1 MKYYLSLCCIIKNE
15 KYLEQFIVYYHVLGV
30 EHFYIYDNDSSPRI
44 SDRLNNNYFKNL
56 CTIIPFS
63 GKMKQLPA
71 YNDCIN
77 ITKNET
83 KWLVVVDGD
92 EYIYPKQDFSL
103 RDFISKYDNYHAV
116 GINWVFFGSSFHEKS
131 QDGILIDKFRHCNKN
146 QNEHIK
152 TICQPRF
159 TISFRDPHCV
169 NLQNPSKYTDPNYN
183 IISGPY
189 NKNHTIDKIQ
199 INHYHL
205 KSREDLHRKKELG
218 STPDRLERYK
228 GPDDAVLHQ
237 LDNDIIDNDIC
248 DKYLEHIKRY
258 IQENN
263 IKLHL

>member
-15 KYLEQFIVYYHVLGV
+15 KYLEQFITYYHILGV

-77 ITKNET
+77 RTKDET
-83 KWLVVVDGD
+83 KWLIVVDGD

-131 QDGILIDKFRHCNKN
+131 QDGILIDKFRHCDKKQN
-146 QNEHIK
+146 QHIK
-152 TICQPRF
+152 TICQPKF
-159 TISFRDPHCV
+159 TLNFKDPHCV
-169 NLQNPSKYTDPNYN
+169 NLQNPSKYIDPNYN
-183 IISGPY
+183 IITGPF
-189 NKNHTIDKIQ
+189 NKNNTISKIQ

-205 KSREDLHRKKELG
+205 KSREDAIIKYNRGNADSLNCRINL
-218 STPDRLERYK
+218 PN
-228 GPDDAVLHQ
+228 DAVFHQ
-237 LDNDIIDNDIC
+237 LNNDIIDNGIC
-248 DKYLEHIKRY
+248 DKYLEHLNGY
-258 IQENN
+258 IQNNN
-263 IKLHL
+263 IRLYL

>member
-1 MKYYLSLCCIIKNE
+1 MKYFLSLCCIIKNE

-63 GKMKQLPA
+63 GKMKQLSA

-77 ITKNET
+77 RTKNET

-103 RDFISKYDNYHAV
+103 RDFINKYDNYHAV

-146 QNEHIK
+146 KNEHIK
-152 TICQPRF
+152 TICQPKF
-159 TISFRDPHCV
+159 TISFRDPHSV
-169 NLQNPSKYTDPNYN
+169 NLHNPSKYIDPNYN
-183 IISGPY
+183 IIFGPY
-189 NKNHTIDKIQ
+189 NKNHTIYKIQ

-205 KSREDLHRKKELG
+205 KSREDLHRKRALG
-218 STPDRLERYK
+218 PTPDRLEGYK

-237 LDNDIIDNDIC
+237 LDNDIIDNGIC

-258 IQENN
+258 IKENN
-263 IKLHL
+263 IRLHL

>member
-15 KYLEQFIVYYHVLGV
+15 KYLEQFITYYHVLGI
-30 EHFYIYDNDSSPRI
+30 EHFYIYDNDSSPKI

-63 GKMKQLPA
+63 GKMKQMPA

-77 ITKNET
+77 RTKDET

-103 RDFISKYDNYHAV
+103 RDFISKYDNYHAI

-152 TICQPRF
+152 TICQPKF
-159 TISFRDPHCV
+159 TLNFKDPHCV
-169 NLQNPSKYTDPNYN
+169 NVQNPSKYIDPNYN

-189 NKNHTIDKIQ
+189 NKNHTITKIQ

-205 KSREDLHRKKELG
+205 KSREDLDRKRALG
-218 STPDRLERYK
+218 PTPDRLEGYK
-228 GPDDAVLHQ
+228 GPDENILHQ
-237 LDNDIIDNDIC
+237 LDNDIIDNGIC
-248 DKYLEHIKRY
+248 DKYLKHLNRFL
-258 IQENN
+258 QENN